1 MYLLLSIG
9 ELFMSPVGLSKITS
23 LSPKRIVAFMMGVWF
38 LSSAFAFQVVGFIGK
53 KLSVEGDSAAAGGL
67 QTLELYTDGFMLI
80 AQYSLGAGVLVLLF
94 SPLMK
99 RLMGDVH

>member
-1 MYLLLSIG
+1 M
-9 ELFMSPVGLSKITS
+9 
-23 LSPKRIVAFMMGVWF
+23 WF

-53 KLSVEGDSAAAGGL
+53 KLSVEGDSAAAGGM
-67 QTLELYTDGFMLI
+67 QTLELYTEGFMLI